1 MIFSRLFFYK
11 IFINCQYGSSS
22 WQVSTPGG
30 QNYSFPH
37 ISNTSANCFQANL
50 NNGGIVRTW
59 GHTIIYVVYASL
71 CQCWIKMTKKEVIW
85 ISYHNYQFVPLNLDL
100 YLALHKH
107 IHVYDTCRKTL
118 WYSCEA
124 PPPFFVTK
132 VTLTYYRLLITILWS
147 TPPLFLYQKLV

>member
-1 MIFSRLFFYK
+1 MKCLVFFNFKQRNSLAKSNFPQKLKWFFLDFFFYK
-11 IFINCQYGSSS
+11 IFINCQYGLSS

-107 IHVYDTCRKTL
+107 IHLCMIHVERLYDILVKHL
-118 WYSCEA
+118 L
-124 PPPFFVTK
+124 PF
-132 VTLTYYRLLITILWS
+132 L
-147 TPPLFLYQKLV
+147 